1 MIYVHTKQS
10 VFPKTI
16 YIGDIAELRC
26 TFTGDANLTTGP
38 LTTEAF
44 TEAPDF
50 SVYEIK
56 EISVQ
61 HVQQTQQGQN
71 TTYDLVISFVPWHT
85 GKIQIPDYEILGVG
99 TIHFEAVEVLSLVEQ
114 QKVTELRNYS
124 SPLLLPGTTYKIYI
138 SICVFVV
145 LLILLVRLIV
155 KWHSVVFWFNNAR
168 LKRRYFRNKR
178 NTIRALKKLG
188 VLGAEEGH
196 SKDSEICTKLQ
207 KLIRGYLELRL
218 NYPFTKKL
226 TSEMSMT
233 FEEAC
238 CGLADEQR
246 YDAFEKIISA
256 FVRTDFIRFSDSS
269 AARFKQGELENLINE
284 LIAAI
289 EIIEGGKDA

>member
-124 SPLLLPGTTYKIYI
+124 SPLLLPGTTYKIYKHLCFCCT
-138 SICVFVV
+138 SYSSCTLNRKMAFCSF
-145 LLILLVRLIV
+145 LV
-155 KWHSVVFWFNNAR
+155 
-168 LKRRYFRNKR
+168 
-178 NTIRALKKLG
+178 
-188 VLGAEEGH
+188 
-196 SKDSEICTKLQ
+196 
-207 KLIRGYLELRL
+207 
-218 NYPFTKKL
+218 
-226 TSEMSMT
+226 
-233 FEEAC
+233 
-238 CGLADEQR
+238 
-246 YDAFEKIISA
+246 
-256 FVRTDFIRFSDSS
+256 
-269 AARFKQGELENLINE
+269 
-284 LIAAI
+284 
-289 EIIEGGKDA
+289 